1 MIVTSAAVPA
11 VVGKAIIGTDVVLV
25 LATPS
30 SETTFENSG
39 LLVIIPIAFAVSV
52 GEPPPMAMMKSAA
65 DAAYAF
71 TPAFTFVTVGV
82 LFYFCK
88 SGVGDSRLFQYV
100 GNLFYYSK
108 FYKIIVCYD
117 KCFFKVSPFYF
128 FRDNTP

>member
-11 VVGKAIIGTDVVLV
+11 VVGKAIIGTDLFLV

-71 TPAFTFVTVGV
+71 TPAFTFVTFG
-82 LFYFCK
+82 FCFT
-88 SGVGDSRLFQYV
+88 SA
-100 GNLFYYSK
+100 
-108 FYKIIVCYD
+108 
-117 KCFFKVSPFYF
+117 
-128 FRDNTP
+128 